1 MQLGVCTNISSNTAR
16 GQNVEAIPEFVCLG
30 SVLSSEGRCT
40 GDRLHCIGLTAS
52 AMRSLQTLWRQLQ
65 HIKLETSLTK
75 LAFYQ

>member
-40 GDRLHCIGLTAS
+40 GEWGQAALHWINCVSYEVTSNTMTTA
-52 AMRSLQTLWRQLQ
+52 AAHQT
-65 HIKLETSLTK
+65 
-75 LAFYQ
+75 